1 MKLRKIHWMGIIM
14 FFAILILNFLLFFRQ
29 DMFYFLLGIAFVIVV
44 LPFLLDFTLS
54 ISKVKEKEEMFL
66 EFIRNLVESVKTGTP
81 IPRAIINVSN
91 KDFGALTVHVK
102 KLANQIA
109 LGIPVRKALTIF
121 AYETRSELIARAV
134 ELISQAERAGGKIDT
149 ILESVL
155 KSITQIEEMH
165 KERRANVYSMVMQ
178 GYMIFIIFIIIMIIV
193 QFKFIPL
200 MQGTLQSVSG
210 GFMGV
215 GNLNIGGVAVSQKL
229 MDNIFLTL
237 MLIQG
242 LFAGLVIGKLSEGFI
257 KAGIKHS
264 VVLISLAYIITT
276 GAKVFMT

>member
-14 FFAILILNFLLFFRQ
+14 FFAVLVLDFLLFFRQ
-29 DMFYFLLGIAFVIVV
+29 DLFYFLLGIAFIIVV

-54 ISKVKEKEEMFL
+54 MSKVKEKEEMFL

-109 LGIPVRKALTIF
+109 LGIPVRKALMIF

-193 QFKFIPL
+193 EFKFIPL

-210 GFMGV
+210 GVMSV
-215 GNLNIGGVAVSQKL
+215 GNVNIGGVTVSQKL
-229 MDNIFLTL
+229 MDNLFLAL

-264 VVLISLAYIITT
+264 VVLMALAYIITT